1 MSIDDP
7 LQKNIQRA
15 VGISALRKIRTLVDA
30 EDAHDVFKA
39 KALRWLL
46 SYGVLV
52 MLGVALLLAKFLGV
66 F

>member
-1 MSIDDP
+1 MSTDEP

-30 EDAHDVFKA
+30 EEANDAFKA
-39 KALRWLL
+39 RALRWLMG
-46 SYGVLV
+46 YGMLL